1 MWSYSLGNLTLR
13 TFASWIWIQ
22 KTFIVAHDTQMYGS
36 NYLIFDHSLAW
47 RRKSLV
53 RSFVMTT
60 RSHVCFYAVWVLTVL
75 TSLVVRLAVIGWTC
89 VLRGGVQTCKFADSA
104 SCSTVGGMQLAN
116 KAGFGSFLRSAC
128 LRWPF
133 SYALPDTCIGGL
145 LGWYGFSSWLW
156 TPRPSTPG
164 TPKLSGMPCL
174 QSFRRILSCRAVY
187 ALMRRRLCVQFYHL
201 INIDTN
207 ITSWTSFNII

>member
-1 MWSYSLGNLTLR
+1 MAQAIWSSTTPLR
-13 TFASWIWIQ
+13 DGENPW
-22 KTFIVAHDTQMYGS
+22 
-36 NYLIFDHSLAW
+36 
-47 RRKSLV
+47 KSLV

-60 RSHVCFYAVWVLTVL
+60 RSHVCFYAIWVLTVL

-116 KAGFGSFLRSAC
+116 KAGFGSFLRSTC

-174 QSFRRILSCRAVY
+174 QSFRRILSCRAVS